1 MMSRP
6 TSLNAAKLRD
16 ETVAWGVCGWGS
28 YETTLLPSVSSSI
41 AAGEE
46 WRHRQTTHTRR
57 HSDHHCPEG
66 WQCRAS
72 APSLRSRASTPSLRS
87 PTLIKRRFGQLG
99 TKPSQSQQPAH
110 ASSDSAQLFRSH
122 VCAACARSRPGH
134 ACCESSCRD
143 TWRVVLGAQA
153 PAYLR
158 GLSRQLSSEEL
169 RAGRVGSQVHPQPW
183 FRGADGRTSA
193 GSKRGS
199 QQHSDGSPGFL
210 EEGPGRAYPRRS
222 AASGRSPPGSRR
234 GCRTA
239 RLSQRSRMFTVD
251 QCW

>member
-122 VCAACARSRPGH
+122 
-134 ACCESSCRD
+134 
-143 TWRVVLGAQA
+143 A

-183 FRGADGRTSA
+183 FRGADGRPPYIVHSELEAKPLTRSNDSLGRGTASSIRREMTGDSSPAFARHWMVDRPSRPMTGVVRASSEGSYLLPLPRWASA
-193 GSKRGS
+193 
-199 QQHSDGSPGFL
+199 L
-210 EEGPGRAYPRRS
+210 V
-222 AASGRSPPGSRR
+222 
-234 GCRTA
+234 
-239 RLSQRSRMFTVD
+239 L
-251 QCW
+251 